1 MLVIVFNFKSMKK
14 SILFYMLILLPILN
28 SCSKED
34 EEFYNAVYTSIPNLV
49 TLEVESNYNV
59 NDVLWLNTNN
69 FSRYLNQPNQ
79 TTPLDVFKT
88 TKSNY
93 FVFTYRLE
101 KKINEVDWENVSV
114 GNNFVVEKGR
124 ITTNLY
130 ITGYADFNST
140 TNQYEHRG
148 GIKLTQPGQYRLV
161 FFDGYNGSN
170 FDLISDSA
178 NNFTFLTINTSAVN
192 LSGTTY
198 NFTVN

>member
-1 MLVIVFNFKSMKK
+1 MKK

-69 FSRYLNQPNQ
+69 FSRYLNQPSQ

>member
-1 MLVIVFNFKSMKK
+1 MKK
-14 SILFYMLILLPILN
+14 SILFYILFLLPILN

-34 EEFYNAVYTSIPNLV
+34 EEFFNAVYTTIPNLV
-49 TLEVESNYNV
+49 TVEVQSSYNV

-88 TKSNY
+88 TQSNY
-93 FVFTYRLE
+93 FIFTYRLE
-101 KKINEVDWENVSV
+101 KKINESEWENVSV
-114 GNNFVVEKGR
+114 GNNFIAEKGR
-124 ITTNLY
+124 ITTNVY
-130 ITGYADFNST
+130 VSGYADFNAT

-148 GIKLTQPGQYRLV
+148 GIRLTQPGDYRLI

-178 NNFTFLTINTSAVN
+178 NNFTFLTINTTAVN

>member
-1 MLVIVFNFKSMKK
+1 MKK
-14 SILFYMLILLPILN
+14 SILFYILFLLPILN

-34 EEFYNAVYTSIPNLV
+34 EEFFNAVYTTIPNLV
-49 TLEVESNYNV
+49 TVEVQSSYNV

-88 TKSNY
+88 TQSNY
-93 FVFTYRLE
+93 FIFTYRLE
-101 KKINEVDWENVSV
+101 KKINESEWENVSV
-114 GNNFVVEKGR
+114 GNNFIAEKGR
-124 ITTNLY
+124 ITTNVY
-130 ITGYADFNST
+130 VSGYADFNAT

-148 GIKLTQPGQYRLV
+148 GIRLTQPGDYRLI

-178 NNFTFLTINTSAVN
+178 NNFTFLTINTTAVN
-192 LSGTTY
+192 INGVAY

>member
-1 MLVIVFNFKSMKK
+1 MKK

-49 TLEVESNYNV
+49 TVEVENSYEV

-101 KKINEVDWENVSV
+101 KKINNDEWENVTI
-114 GNNFVVEKGR
+114 GNNFEVEKGR
-124 ITTNLY
+124 ITTNVY
-130 ITGYADFNST
+130 INGYADFNAT

-148 GIKLTQPGQYRLV
+148 GIKLTQPGEYRLV
-161 FFDGYNGSN
+161 FFSGYNGSN

-178 NNFTFLTINTSAVN
+178 NNFTFLTINTTAVN

>member
-1 MLVIVFNFKSMKK
+1 MKK
-14 SILFYMLILLPILN
+14 SILFYILLLLPILN

-34 EEFYNAVYTSIPNLV
+34 EEFFNAVYTTIPNLV
-49 TLEVESNYNV
+49 TVEVQSNYNV

-88 TKSNY
+88 TRSNY
-93 FVFTYRLE
+93 FIFTYRLE
-101 KKINEVDWENVSV
+101 KKINESEWENVSV
-114 GNNFVVEKGR
+114 GNNFIAEKGR
-124 ITTNLY
+124 ITTNVY
-130 ITGYADFNST
+130 VSGYADFNAT

-148 GIKLTQPGQYRLV
+148 GIRLTQPGDYRLI

-178 NNFTFLTINTSAVN
+178 NNFTFLTINTTAVN

-198 NFTVN
+198 NFKVN

>member
-1 MLVIVFNFKSMKK
+1 MKK
-14 SILFYMLILLPILN
+14 SILFYIFILLPILI

-49 TLEVESNYNV
+49 TVEVESSYSV
-59 NDVLWLNTNN
+59 NDILWINTNN

-93 FVFTYRLE
+93 FVFSYRLE
-101 KKINEVDWENVSV
+101 KKINNDWENVAI
-114 GNNFVVEKGR
+114 GNNYEVEKGR
-124 ITTNLY
+124 ISTNVY
-130 ITGYADFNST
+130 ITGYADFNAT

-148 GIKLTQPGQYRLV
+148 GIKLTQSGEYRLV
-161 FFDGYNGSN
+161 FFEGYNGSN

-178 NNFTFLTINTSAVN
+178 NNFTFLTINTTAVN
-192 LSGTTY
+192 LNGSTY
-198 NFTVN
+198 NFVVN